1 MAPATGFARK
11 ITRPGWGGG
20 RDHLR
25 QTPPPLQGG
34 IFDCGIPVAG
44 ATG

>member
-1 MAPATGFARK
+1 MAPATGFAGK

-20 RDHLR
+20 RVWLW
-25 QTPPPLQGG
+25 QNPPPFQGAILG
-34 IFDCGIPVAG
+34 CGIPVAG